1 MICMARRDSF
11 IYKFKNNQPLL
22 KSITWAQ
29 FLFIYETAKTK

>member
-11 IYKFKNNQPLL
+11 TYKFKNNQPLL

-29 FLFIYETAKTK
+29 FLFTYETAKTK